1 MRIASFFEMV
11 PLLVVSKTAKYCF
24 SFSIYISQ
32 HENCD
37 TSVAE
42 SRESIFLSK
51 AKQSKKRSD
60 SQCGHFRWFLSF
72 SIRTNRGSFSHSV
85 FSSNE
90 KILFRTC
97 GIDSGHFSSCRIDK
111 GVHLYVIHCYWC
123 SGLNLLTKENMD
135 FVLDQN
141 NQGITSQMRILI
153 YRNPCTDE
161 DHPHHTIYSFLDE
174 PTVTVMRR
182 VYL

>member
-85 FSSNE
+85 FSRNE
-90 KILFRTC
+90 KILFCTC

-111 GVHLYVIHCYWC
+111 GVHLFVIHCYWC

-141 NQGITSQMRILI
+141 NTVLAIWNSANCMDCGNDMWDV
-153 YRNPCTDE
+153 Y
-161 DHPHHTIYSFLDE
+161 HTIYSFLDE